1 MTCCAQRSMKWH
13 DCLCHTQLSNGLQ
26 HYRKRLG
33 SSDIGFGHVPMGRFT
48 YQGLLEDYTGVYTPS
63 GRVLSALQTDHRD
76 RVLPPTSPIQA
87 LYQVWGFLGIIT
99 NCAVCPWHQ
108 LHQSHVENIF
118 KYNFFLTL
126 VAVERTK
133 SCCYASMPGQ
143 TIVIFPIVI
152 CIYTIFG

>member
-1 MTCCAQRSMKWH
+1 MDKSAKMTCCARRSMKWH

-76 RVLPPTSPIQA
+76 LCAAPHFPNPGTISGMGVPGNHNELSCLPLAPIA
-87 LYQVWGFLGIIT
+87 HMLKIYFHMLKIYLNIASFL
-99 NCAVCPWHQ
+99 H
-108 LHQSHVENIF
+108 
-118 KYNFFLTL
+118 
-126 VAVERTK
+126 
-133 SCCYASMPGQ
+133 
-143 TIVIFPIVI
+143 
-152 CIYTIFG
+152 